1 MIRVLHTVYP
11 PTDQGNPFASL
22 LVDAVSGETD
32 SSYFS
37 WRAAFLQRWDVVH
50 FQWPEKFFVGGSRAV
65 AAAKRWRFRAW
76 MQVLR
81 WRRTGIV
88 WTIHNLATHEDPGAN
103 AARELSR
110 LAQRVDRYVVLNPAV
125 EIPLSAPADII
136 PHGNY
141 RSLIPDDVRTDP
153 QGKRLLYFGF
163 IREYK
168 NVPALVR
175 AFNGSG
181 LDREE
186 FDLRVVG
193 RPHTSELSRAVESA
207 IIESVGGV
215 GARLEAVT
223 DRELY
228 KEIAHSSVVI
238 LPYADL
244 YNSGVLIMA
253 LSMER
258 PVIVPRTPATEHYRE
273 QFGEDWVFLYDSPLD
288 SATLSE
294 VVRRAIDASDRGSLD
309 LSALDWSALASAYL
323 DTYRGALHSGRIRV

>member
-1 MIRVLHTVYP
+1 MIRVLHTVFP

-50 FQWPEKFFVGGSRAV
+50 FQWPEKFFVGGSGAV
-65 AAAKRWRFRAW
+65 AAAKRWRFRVW
-76 MQVLR
+76 MQLLR

-88 WTIHNLATHEDPGAN
+88 WTIHNLATHEDPGAG

-110 LAQRVDRYVVLNPAV
+110 LARSVDRYVVLNPAV
-125 EIPLSAPADII
+125 DIPLSAPADII

-141 RSLIPDDVRTDP
+141 RSLIPDEVRAERR
-153 QGKRLLYFGF
+153 GKRVLYFGF

-175 AFNGSG
+175 AFAASG
-181 LDREE
+181 LDGMG
-186 FDLRVVG
+186 FDLRVLG
-193 RPHTSELSRAVESA
+193 RPHTAELSHAVESA
-207 IIESVGGV
+207 IVESAGGV
-215 GARLEAVT
+215 SARLEAVT

-228 KEIAHSSVVI
+228 KEIADSSIVI

-258 PVIVPRTPATEHYRE
+258 PVIVPRTPATEYYRE
-273 QFGEDWVFLYDSPLD
+273 QFGSEWVFLYESPLEAG
-288 SATLSE
+288 SLSK
-294 VVRRAIDASDRGSLD
+294 VVHRAIDESGDEPLD
-309 LSALDWSALASAYL
+309 LSMLDWSALAASYV
-323 DTYRGALHSGRIRV
+323 DTYRRALHANRV